1 MQTLRNFLVG
11 GPSTNISRQRKA
23 LEHYV
28 NNEYAPIID
37 VGISDDIRA
46 DVEKNEYT
54 KFNSQFNTLVNNS
67 VAIFV
72 KGKYEIST
80 NTDTGEEEV
89 NYEFSVYNG
98 SKGSTGDKG
107 EQGDKGVKGD
117 TGIAIY
123 NTDVND
129 LIYNSLEAGE
139 LSSDELSQL
148 ILSAAQG
155 VILGNKLEELE
166 EVYLNSQAEY
176 DALLADGKIKDNVKY
191 MIFEEGE

>member
-1 MQTLRNFLVG
+1 MALVG
-11 GPSTNISRQRKA
+11 RKISSFPVLNNFSGEEFIMVAYNGKSYKVPVSALTGNAIKNIQQK
-23 LEHYV
+23 LNPGDNK
-28 NNEYAPIID
+28 NNPITFT
-37 VGISDDIRA
+37 VG
-46 DVEKNEYT
+46 
-54 KFNSQFNTLVNNS
+54 
-67 VAIFV
+67 
-72 KGKYEIST
+72 
-80 NTDTGEEEV
+80 TGEEEV

-139 LSSDELSQL
+139 LSEDELSQL